1 MAGPILERDWKYLG
15 SIKDELLNEICSRIL
30 AKAAKIAAGAE
41 KDQPHQRYL
50 TLYRYIEKSD
60 SIVGDC
66 FNDWRRSTISNK
78 ILSLRHHHLLTDEHV
93 KHMSENAQDWLQ
105 MLETNLKY

>member
-1 MAGPILERDWKYLG
+1 MTGPILERDWKYLG

-30 AKAAKIAAGAE
+30 TGAVKIAAGSE
-41 KDQPHQRYL
+41 KDRPHQRYL

-66 FNDWRRSTISNK
+66 FNDWRRSAIRFLVFV
-78 ILSLRHHHLLTDEHV
+78 IIIC
-93 KHMSENAQDWLQ
+93 LQ
-105 MLETNLKY
+105 TST